1 MIDPDLL
8 TRQDVTDKFA
18 LNVWHGGWSN
28 PQGDAALKLMVGLYR
43 GKINLN
49 ATRLGKGIS
58 PNSVLRLWSSH
69 DVRDLS
75 SPTGN
80 VRAET
85 DVDLGLGASTGDEM
99 KELNGKVAIVTGA
112 GRNIGR
118 AIALTLAEGGAS
130 IVVNARNNRAE
141 AESVAREIESAGGKA
156 QIHIGDVADANAVQ
170 AMADAAAQQF
180 GRIDILVNN
189 AALRR
194 EKPFAEMDYA
204 AWREILDVTLDG
216 TFHCVKACLPALR
229 QSKAGSIV
237 NIGGLSAHTG
247 AKNRAHVVTAKAGII
262 GFTRAL
268 AHDLADDGITVNCV
282 VPGLIGTPRPKD
294 KPEPAHHLTHQTISG
309 ERGRPEDVA
318 AMVRFLC
325 GPGARY
331 VNGQAIHANGGAYL
345 GA

>member
-1 MIDPDLL
+1 
-8 TRQDVTDKFA
+8 
-18 LNVWHGGWSN
+18 
-28 PQGDAALKLMVGLYR
+28 
-43 GKINLN
+43 
-49 ATRLGKGIS
+49 
-58 PNSVLRLWSSH
+58 
-69 DVRDLS
+69 
-75 SPTGN
+75 
-80 VRAET
+80 
-85 DVDLGLGASTGDEM
+85 M
-99 KELNGKVAIVTGA
+99 KELNGKVAILTGV

-130 IVVNARNNRAE
+130 IVVNVRSNRAE
-141 AESVAREIESAGGKA
+141 AESVVREIESAGGKA
-156 QIHIGDVADANAVQ
+156 QVHIGDVADAKAVQ
-170 AMADAAAQQF
+170 LMTDAAIKQF

-194 EKPFAEMDYA
+194 EKSFADMDYA
-204 AWREILDVTLDG
+204 EWREILDVTLDG

-229 QSKAGSIV
+229 RSKAGAIV

-294 KPEPAHHLTHQTISG
+294 KPEPAHHLTHRTISG

-325 GPGARY
+325 GPAARY

-345 GA
+345 GG

>member
-1 MIDPDLL
+1 M
-8 TRQDVTDKFA
+8 T
-18 LNVWHGGWSN
+18 
-28 PQGDAALKLMVGLYR
+28 
-43 GKINLN
+43 
-49 ATRLGKGIS
+49 
-58 PNSVLRLWSSH
+58 
-69 DVRDLS
+69 
-75 SPTGN
+75 
-80 VRAET
+80 
-85 DVDLGLGASTGDEM
+85 
-99 KELNGKVAIVTGA
+99 KELAGKVAIVTGA

-130 IVVNARNNRAE
+130 IVVNARSNRAE
-141 AESVAREIESAGGKA
+141 ATPSRGRLRLPAARRWFISATSPTPWRCRQWRMRPSK
-156 QIHIGDVADANAVQ
+156 
-170 AMADAAAQQF
+170 QF

-194 EKPFAEMDYA
+194 EKPFAEMSYA

-216 TFHCVKACLPALR
+216 TFLCVKACLPALR
-229 QSKAGSIV
+229 KSGAGTIV

-262 GFTRAL
+262 GLTRAL

-294 KPEPAHHLTHQTISG
+294 KPEPAHHLTHQTITG
-309 ERGRPEDVA
+309 NRGLPEDVA
-318 AMVRFLC
+318 ATVRFLC

-331 VNGQAIHANGGAYL
+331 INGQAIHTNGGAYL